1 MVGPPNRSFQNNAAG
16 KKAEKKEKA
25 KSFASKYRSGKGV
38 VDTKTVPKKSSNKK
52 VVASNSSVDSSSSKK
67 KVIASNSSASA
78 SNKKKLLKE
87 LNAPTYPTNFG
98 LASLDQ
104 TQFLPSSYDGYQGFP
119 ESYGKVYQGD
129 PTVSTKSNN
138 FFGDIDTNK
147 VAADSSAVG
156 KSVDPVSTVPNVAG
170 GFTDEVA
177 AAAGPSELVKTIED
191 LTTFK
196 KGGKDDVKNIM
207 SKVRDMEKAING
219 SVQLSNYDKLQYKDQ
234 IKYAKANFAKMG
246 YSLNEVMAAVGTN
259 AFNKMVSK
267 TPVSR
272 DDAAAF
278 STPEFNAVDAVQGV
292 MDNYERAAVFKGYG
306 PDGKPIFGP
315 KQPTGPSIYPEAS
328 MGEVFGDIKRR
339 LIKDAQN
346 FGGLSKFTPGGM
358 IANLF
363 SGKNQSTANLPG
375 GVRQEPKFGFG
386 DIPSGANQY
395 LTGDYAKYI
404 NSPINLSA
412 AARGESS
419 VNPDGYN
426 PFMAP
431 SAPVAGAQRALNNAM
446 RSGGGGGQQSQ
457 IQQGSESEK
466 STTAPGPL
474 SYQTYAKPVAYN
486 YFGGPEQIYLG
497 GGYQQDGKT
506 IGPFGY
512 ANGGIANFK
521 PYGY

>member
-1 MVGPPNRSFQNNAAG
+1 MVGPPNRSFQNNPAG
-16 KKAEKKEKA
+16 KKAERKEKA
-25 KSFASKYRSGKGV
+25 KSFANKYRSDKGV

-52 VVASNSSVDSSSSKK
+52 VIASNSSVDSSSSKK

-78 SNKKKLLKE
+78 SNKKKLFKE
-87 LNAPTYPTNFG
+87 LNAQTYPTNFG

-119 ESYGKVYQGD
+119 SSYGKVYQGD

-147 VAADSSAVG
+147 VAAKPSTVE
-156 KSVDPVSTVPNVAG
+156 KNVDPVSTVPNVAG

-196 KGGKDDVKNIM
+196 KGGKDEVKNIM
-207 SKVRDMEKAING
+207 SKVKDMEKAIDG
-219 SVQLSNYDKLQYKDQ
+219 SVQLSNYDKLQYKAQ
-234 IKYAKANFAKMG
+234 IRYARENFAKMG
-246 YSLNEVMAAVGTN
+246 YSLNDVMAAVGTN

-267 TPVSR
+267 TPISR
-272 DDAAAF
+272 DDAVARGQLD
-278 STPEFNAVDAVQGV
+278 EVQGI
-292 MDNYERAAVFKGYG
+292 MDEYGRPAVLRKDGTIG
-306 PDGKPIFGP
+306 PM
-315 KQPTGPSIYPEAS
+315 QPTIRQVG
-328 MGEVFGDIKRR
+328 GDIKRR
-339 LIKDAQN
+339 LNQDAQN
-346 FGGLSKFTPGGM
+346 LGGLFQLTPTGM
-358 IANLF
+358 IANFLK
-363 SGKNQSTANLPG
+363 GKNQSTANRPG

-386 DIPSGANQY
+386 DIPSGANQF
-395 LTGDYAKYI
+395 LKDGYAQYI
-404 NSPINLSA
+404 NSPINLS
-412 AARGESS
+412 RGEGFS
-419 VNPDGYN
+419 PYI
-426 PFMAP
+426 PP
-431 SAPVAGAQRALNNAM
+431 SAPQRALNNAM
-446 RSGGGGGQQSQ
+446 RSGGGGGQQTQ
-457 IQQGSESEK
+457 NQGGDDGGGSDD
-466 STTAPGPL
+466 ADPGPL
-474 SYQTYAKPVAYN
+474 TYQTYAKPVSYN

>member
-25 KSFASKYRSGKGV
+25 KSFASKYRSNKGV

-52 VVASNSSVDSSSSKK
+52 VVASNSSVDGSSSKK
-67 KVIASNSSASA
+67 KVIASNSSVT
-78 SNKKKLLKE
+78 NKEKLLKE
-87 LNAPTYPTNFG
+87 LNAPTYATNYSLGFPEIYGSYQGKDYSGSSMGNIGQSIGNTQNSG
-98 LASLDQ
+98 LGSLDQ
-104 TQFLPSSYDGYQGFP
+104 
-119 ESYGKVYQGD
+119 
-129 PTVSTKSNN
+129 NN
-138 FFGDIDTNK
+138 FFGNIDTNK
-147 VAADSSAVG
+147 VTTDSSA
-156 KSVDPVSTVPNVAG
+156 VDPVSTVPNVAG

-207 SKVRDMEKAING
+207 SKVRDMEKAIDG

-267 TPVSR
+267 TPISR
-272 DDAAAF
+272 DDAVARGQLD
-278 STPEFNAVDAVQGV
+278 EVQGI
-292 MDNYERAAVFKGYG
+292 MDEYGRPAVLRK
-306 PDGKPIFGP
+306 DGTIGAM
-315 KQPTGPSIYPEAS
+315 QPTIRQLG
-328 MGEVFGDIKRR
+328 GDIARS
-339 LIKDAQN
+339 LPD
-346 FGGLSKFTPGGM
+346 FSGLTQFTPTGM
-358 IANLF
+358 IANFLK
-363 SGKNQSTANLPG
+363 GKNQSTANQPG
-375 GVRQEPKFGFG
+375 GVRQESKFGFG
-386 DIPSGANQY
+386 DIPSGANQF
-395 LTGDYAKYI
+395 LKDGYAQYI
-404 NSPINLSA
+404 NSPINLSD
-412 AARGESS
+412 REFT
-419 VNPDGYN
+419 

-431 SAPVAGAQRALNNAM
+431 SAPQRALANAM

-457 IQQGSESEK
+457 TQQGSGSESEE
-466 STTAPGPL
+466 STTASGPL

>member
-1 MVGPPNRSFQNNAAG
+1 LGSATNAQNYG
-16 KKAEKKEKA
+16 L
-25 KSFASKYRSGKGV
+25 G
-38 VDTKTVPKKSSNKK
+38 
-52 VVASNSSVDSSSSKK
+52 
-67 KVIASNSSASA
+67 
-78 SNKKKLLKE
+78 LL
-87 LNAPTYPTNFG
+87 
-98 LASLDQ
+98 
-104 TQFLPSSYDGYQGFP
+104 
-119 ESYGKVYQGD
+119 
-129 PTVSTKSNN
+129 
-138 FFGDIDTNK
+138 DTNK

-191 LTTFK
+191 LTNFK

-207 SKVRDMEKAING
+207 SKVRDMEKAIDG

-246 YSLNEVMAAVGTN
+246 YSLNEVMAAVGTD

-267 TPVSR
+267 TPISR
-272 DDAAAF
+272 DDAAARGQLD
-278 STPEFNAVDAVQGV
+278 EVQGI
-292 MDNYERAAVFKGYG
+292 MDKYGRPAVVRQ
-306 PDGKPIFGP
+306 DGTIGAM
-315 KQPTGPSIYPEAS
+315 QPTIRQLG
-328 MGEVFGDIKRR
+328 GDIARS
-339 LIKDAQN
+339 LPD
-346 FGGLSKFTPGGM
+346 FSGLTQFTPTGM

-363 SGKNQSTANLPG
+363 SSFGKNKSIPNAPG
-375 GVRQEPKFGFG
+375 GNYKVREPQEQKFGFG
-386 DIPSGANQY
+386 DIPSGANQF
-395 LTGDYAKYI
+395 LKDGYAQYI
-404 NSPINLSA
+404 NSPINLS
-412 AARGESS
+412 RGEGFS
-419 VNPDGYN
+419 PY
-426 PFMAP
+426 MAP

-457 IQQGSESEK
+457 TQQGSGSGSEE